1 MSESDSNSLLKRIL
15 GEEAD
20 PLIQML
26 RQPGAD
32 EALLKS
38 RGIDSNAMLERAKA
52 QISRAEK
59 LTEHGINPPIPLEEL
74 TDAQFETLDI
84 PTLEKY
90 LAAGDVDVQRLITRT
105 KQLLE
110 DAKPKPAPGF
120 FARLGTLLPRWPSA
134 PVAGLA
140 VSAMVLVAVGVG
152 VLRLAPQSPTGPAVQ
167 LQEPALSVTLAET
180 AQQKPLAKASPM
192 PETLSAQAPELQMAE
207 SSALQGSAQVE
218 IAAMPISDAADTA
231 IATALEEETP
241 FPVTEREEV
250 VAVTEVTGAAEPTV
264 AATQAPSE
272 EEAPLSMSEEVTLA
286 QNLVTQIET
295 QSDAAPES
303 QWALTAAP
311 AEPTGKQTIEFIFEP
326 GDTLS
331 HGMARSGL
339 PASLS
344 MALAEKVG
352 TDFWPGDKLI
362 IYFENDEFE
371 QLVVIRRKKEQTT
384 VTADLKTSTAPIGTI
399 NMIEVTGEIKSSLY
413 VALEKRLDANA
424 AQRISWLLQN
434 REVPLT
440 TLPKGATF
448 TVRIEHIT
456 DADGETL
463 GYGEIKSVQLDAG
476 SQGKFEMEGFRE
488 ASKVNA

>member
-1 MSESDSNSLLKRIL
+1 MSQNDPNSLLKRIL

-74 TDAQFETLDI
+74 TDAQFEALDI

-90 LAAGDVDVQRLITRT
+90 LAAGNVDVQRLITRT

-120 FARLGTLLPRWPSA
+120 FTRLGALLPRWPSA

-140 VSAMVLVAVGVG
+140 VGAMVLVAVGVG

-218 IAAMPISDAADTA
+218 IAAMPISDTA
-231 IATALEEETP
+231 IPDIEDIEKETLVA
-241 FPVTEREEV
+241 VTQLAEEV
-250 VAVTEVTGAAEPTV
+250 EVTEVTDAAGPSF
-264 AATQAPSE
+264 AATQTPSE

-286 QNLVTQIET
+286 QNLVTQ
-295 QSDAAPES
+295 SDAAPES

-311 AEPTGKQTIEFIFEP
+311 GEPAGKQTIEFIFEP

-344 MALAEKVG
+344 IALAEKVG

-384 VTADLKTSTAPIGTI
+384 VTADLKTSTAPAGISK
-399 NMIEVTGEIKSSLY
+399 MIEVTGEIKSSLY
-413 VALEKRLDANA
+413 VALEKKLDANA
-424 AQRISWLLQN
+424 AQRISWLLQS

-440 TLPKGATF
+440 MLPKGATF
-448 TVRIEHIT
+448 TVRIEHII

-463 GYGEIKSVQLDAG
+463 GYGEIRSVQLDAG
-476 SQGKFEMEGFRE
+476 SQGQFEVEGLGE
-488 ASKVNA
+488 VSKVNA

>member
-1 MSESDSNSLLKRIL
+1 MSQSDTPTLLKRIL

-20 PLIQML
+20 PLMQML
-26 RQPGAD
+26 CQPSAD

-38 RGIDSNAMLERAKA
+38 HGIDTEAMLERAKA
-52 QISRAEK
+52 QINRAEK
-59 LTEHGINPPIPLEEL
+59 LIEHGINPPIPLEEL
-74 TDAQFETLDI
+74 TDAQFEALDI

-90 LAAGDVDVQRLITRT
+90 LAAGDVDVQRLLTRT
-105 KQLLE
+105 RQLLE
-110 DAKPKPAPGF
+110 DAKPQPAPGF
-120 FARLGTLLPRWPSA
+120 FTRLGARLPRWQSM

-152 VLRLAPQSPTGPAVQ
+152 VLRIVPQSPTAPAVQ
-167 LQEPALSVTLAET
+167 LQKPALSVTLAET

-192 PETLSAQAPELQMAE
+192 PETLIAQLPEIEMAE
-207 SSALQGSAQVE
+207 SSALRESAQVE
-218 IAAMPISDAADTA
+218 TAAMPVSDSA
-231 IATALEEETP
+231 ITVIEEAPALAE
-241 FPVTEREEV
+241 
-250 VAVTEVTGAAEPTV
+250 VTEVTDVAEPIVT
-264 AATQAPSE
+264 ATLVRSQVE
-272 EEAPLSMSEEVTLA
+272 VPLPVSEEVALA
-286 QNLVTQIET
+286 QNLGSESEALNNAV
-295 QSDAAPES
+295 PES

-311 AEPTGKQTIEFIFEP
+311 VEPAGKQTIEFIFEP

-384 VTADLKTSTAPIGTI
+384 VTADLKTSTTPIGTT
-399 NMIEVTGEIKSSLY
+399 NMIEVTGEIESSLY
-413 VALEKRLDANA
+413 VALEKKLDANA
-424 AQRISWLLQN
+424 AQRISWLLQS
-434 REVPLT
+434 REVPLNM
-440 TLPKGATF
+440 LPKGATF

-476 SQGKFEMEGFRE
+476 GQGRFEVEGLRE
-488 ASKVNA
+488 VSA

>member
-1 MSESDSNSLLKRIL
+1 MSQNDPHSLLQRIL
-15 GEEAD
+15 GEEAE

-26 RQPGAD
+26 RQQSDD

-38 RGIDSNAMLERAKA
+38 HGIDTDAMLKRAKA
-52 QISRAEK
+52 QISHAEK
-59 LTEHGINPPIPLEEL
+59 LIEHGINPPIPIEDL
-74 TDAQFETLDI
+74 TEAQFEALDI

-90 LAAGDVDVQRLITRT
+90 LAAGDVDLQRLLTRT

-120 FARLGTLLPRWPSA
+120 FAGITARLPRWQGMPI
-134 PVAGLA
+134 AGFA
-140 VSAMVLVAVGVG
+140 VSAIALVAVGIG
-152 VLRLAPQSPTGPAVQ
+152 VLTLTPGTPQDSLVQ
-167 LQEPALSVTLAET
+167 LQEPALSVTLTENP
-180 AQQKPLAKASPM
+180 QQQSVAKTLKASDAPSM
-192 PETLSAQAPELQMAE
+192 PTPESKSAAIPDVTGTLAARQTSTLPDSALSEIGGTDETNETNETEIAEAMPTE
-207 SSALQGSAQVE
+207 SSVASAPVQAQDE
-218 IAAMPISDAADTA
+218 IGQQTSESTPAAQNPIAE
-231 IATALEEETP
+231 I
-241 FPVTEREEV
+241 
-250 VAVTEVTGAAEPTV
+250 EPT
-264 AATQAPSE
+264 TD
-272 EEAPLSMSEEVTLA
+272 T
-286 QNLVTQIET
+286 I
-295 QSDAAPES
+295 PES

-311 AEPTGKQTIEFIFEP
+311 VEPAGQQTIEFIFEP

-384 VTADLKTSTAPIGTI
+384 VTADLKTSTAPAGIS
-399 NMIEVTGEIKSSLY
+399 NMIEVTGEITSSLY
-413 VALEKRLDANA
+413 VALEKKLDANA
-424 AQRISWLLQN
+424 AQRISWLLQS
-434 REVPLT
+434 RKVPLNM
-440 TLPKGATF
+440 LPKGAAF
-448 TVRIEHIT
+448 TVRIEEIT

-476 SQGKFEMEGFRE
+476 SQGQFEV
-488 ASKVNA
+488 SKPSELEI

>member
-1 MSESDSNSLLKRIL
+1 MSQNDPNSLLKRIL

-26 RQPGAD
+26 RQQSDD

-38 RGIDSNAMLERAKA
+38 RGIDSNTMLERAKA
-52 QISRAEK
+52 QISRAGK

-74 TDAQFETLDI
+74 TDPQFEALDI

-110 DAKPKPAPGF
+110 DAKPQPAPGF
-120 FARLGTLLPRWPSA
+120 FARLGALLPQWPSV

-167 LQEPALSVTLAET
+167 LKEPALSVMLAET
-180 AQQKPLAKASPM
+180 APQKPLAKALPA
-192 PETLSAQAPELQMAE
+192 PETLSAQASELQMAE
-207 SSALQGSAQVE
+207 SSALQESAQVE
-218 IAAMPISDAADTA
+218 IAAMPASDTPDTA
-231 IATALEEETP
+231 IAAALEEEM
-241 FPVTEREEV
+241 PVPATQVEEV
-250 VAVTEVTGAAEPTV
+250 EEVEVTEVTNTVEHTV
-264 AATQAPSE
+264 AATQTPYE
-272 EEAPLSMSEEVTLA
+272 QEAPPSMSKEVTLA
-286 QNLVTQIET
+286 QNLATQSET

-303 QWALTAAP
+303 QWALTATP
-311 AEPTGKQTIEFIFEP
+311 AEAAGKQTVEFIFEP

-384 VTADLKTSTAPIGTI
+384 VTADLKTSTAPIGTT
-399 NMIEVTGEIKSSLY
+399 NMIDVTGEIKSSLY
-413 VALEKRLDANA
+413 VALEKKLDANA
-424 AQRISWLLQN
+424 AQRISWLLQS

-440 TLPKGATF
+440 MLPKGATF

-476 SQGKFEMEGFRE
+476 SQGQFEVGE
-488 ASKVNA
+488 STKVSA

>member
-1 MSESDSNSLLKRIL
+1 MSENNPNSLLKRIL

-26 RQPGAD
+26 RQQSDD

-52 QISRAEK
+52 QIRRAEK

-74 TDAQFETLDI
+74 TDAQFEALDI

-110 DAKPKPAPGF
+110 DAKPQPASGF
-120 FARLGTLLPRWPSA
+120 FAGLGALLPQWPNA

-152 VLRLAPQSPTGPAVQ
+152 VLRLAPQSPTVPAVQ
-167 LQEPALSVTLAET
+167 LQEPALSVMLAET
-180 AQQKPLAKASPM
+180 AQQKPLAKALPI
-192 PETLSAQAPELQMAE
+192 PKTLSALAPEMEMAE
-207 SSALQGSAQVE
+207 SSALHGQAQGE
-218 IAAMPISDAADTA
+218 IAAMPISDTA
-231 IATALEEETP
+231 IPDIEDIEKETL
-241 FPVTEREEV
+241 
-250 VAVTEVTGAAEPTV
+250 VAVTQLAEEVEVTEIIDATEPTV
-264 AATQAPSE
+264 AATRTPSE

-286 QNLVTQIET
+286 QNLATQSET

-311 AEPTGKQTIEFIFEP
+311 AEAAGKQTIEFIFEP

-384 VTADLKTSTAPIGTI
+384 VTADLKTSTAPAGISK
-399 NMIEVTGEIKSSLY
+399 MIEVTGEIKSSLY
-413 VALEKRLDANA
+413 VALEKKLDANA
-424 AQRISWLLQN
+424 AQRISWLLQS

-440 TLPKGATF
+440 MLPKGATF
-448 TVRIEHIT
+448 TVRIEHII

-463 GYGEIKSVQLDAG
+463 GYGEIRSVQLDAG
-476 SQGKFEMEGFRE
+476 SQGQFEVEGLGE
-488 ASKVNA
+488 VSKVNA

>member
-1 MSESDSNSLLKRIL
+1 MSQNDPDSLLKRIL

-26 RQPGAD
+26 CQPGAD

-38 RGIDSNAMLERAKA
+38 RGIDSNTMLERAKA
-52 QISRAEK
+52 QISRAGK

-110 DAKPKPAPGF
+110 DAKPQPASGF
-120 FARLGTLLPRWPSA
+120 FARLGALLPQWPSA

-140 VSAMVLVAVGVG
+140 VGAMVLVAVAVGVG
-152 VLRLAPQSPTGPAVQ
+152 VLRLAPQSPTAPAVQ
-167 LQEPALSVTLAET
+167 LQEPALSVTLAENP
-180 AQQKPLAKASPM
+180 QQQSAAKTLKAS
-192 PETLSAQAPELQMAE
+192 
-207 SSALQGSAQVE
+207 
-218 IAAMPISDAADTA
+218 DA
-231 IATALEEETP
+231 
-241 FPVTEREEV
+241 
-250 VAVTEVTGAAEPTV
+250 
-264 AATQAPSE
+264 
-272 EEAPLSMSEEVTLA
+272 LSMSTPESKSAAIPDVTGTLA
-286 QNLVTQIET
+286 ARQTSTSPDSVLSEIDETNETEIAEAIPTPSSVASAPVQARHETGQQNSESTPPPQNLVAEIAPTT
-295 QSDAAPES
+295 DAIPES

-311 AEPTGKQTIEFIFEP
+311 AEPAGQQTIEFIFEP

-384 VTADLKTSTAPIGTI
+384 VTADLKTSTAPAGISK
-399 NMIEVTGEIKSSLY
+399 MIEVTGEIKTSLY
-413 VALEKRLDANA
+413 VALEKELDANA
-424 AQRISWLLQN
+424 AQRISWLLQS

-456 DADGETL
+456 NADGQTL

-476 SQGKFEMEGFRE
+476 SQGQFEVEGLRE
-488 ASKVNA
+488 VSA

>member
-1 MSESDSNSLLKRIL
+1 MSQNDPNSLLKRLL

-26 RQPGAD
+26 RQQSGD

-38 RGIDSNAMLERAKA
+38 HGIDSNAMLGRAKA

-74 TDAQFETLDI
+74 TDTQFEALDI

-90 LAAGDVDVQRLITRT
+90 LAAGDVDVQKLLTRT

-110 DAKPKPAPGF
+110 DAKPQPAPGF
-120 FARLGTLLPRWPSA
+120 FARLSARLPRWQSM

-152 VLRLAPQSPTGPAVQ
+152 VLRLAPQSPTAPTVQ

-180 AQQKPLAKASPM
+180 AQQKPLAKALPV
-192 PETLSAQAPELQMAE
+192 PETLSAQAPELEMAE
-207 SSALQGSAQVE
+207 SSALQESAQVE
-218 IAAMPISDAADTA
+218 IAATPVSDSA
-231 IATALEEETP
+231 ITVIEEETP
-241 FPVTEREEV
+241 APVTQ
-250 VAVTEVTGAAEPTV
+250 VTDVAEPIVTATLVRSQEETPLPMSVEV
-264 AATQAPSE
+264 A
-272 EEAPLSMSEEVTLA
+272 LA
-286 QNLVTQIET
+286 QNLGSESET
-295 QSDAAPES
+295 LNNSVPES

-311 AEPTGKQTIEFIFEP
+311 VEPAGKQTIEFIFEP

-384 VTADLKTSTAPIGTI
+384 VTADLKTSTAPAGISK
-399 NMIEVTGEIKSSLY
+399 MIEVTGEITSSLY
-413 VALEKRLDANA
+413 LALEKKLDANA
-424 AQRISWLLQN
+424 AQRISWLLQS

-440 TLPKGATF
+440 MLPKGATF

-463 GYGEIKSVQLDAG
+463 GYGEIRSVQLDAG
-476 SQGKFEMEGFRE
+476 SQGQFEIGE
-488 ASKVNA
+488 STKVSA

>member
-1 MSESDSNSLLKRIL
+1 MSQSDTTLLLKRIL

-20 PLIQML
+20 PLMQML
-26 RQPGAD
+26 RQPSAD

-38 RGIDSNAMLERAKA
+38 HGIDTEAMLERAKA
-52 QISRAEK
+52 QISRAGK
-59 LTEHGINPPIPLEEL
+59 LAKHGINPPIPLEEL
-74 TDAQFETLDI
+74 TDAEFEALDI

-90 LAAGDVDVQRLITRT
+90 LAAGDVDVQRLLTRT

-110 DAKPKPAPGF
+110 DAKPQPAPGF
-120 FARLGTLLPRWPSA
+120 FARISARLPRWPSA

-140 VSAMVLVAVGVG
+140 VSAMALVAIGVG
-152 VLRLAPQSPTGPAVQ
+152 VLRLVPQAPTAPAVQ
-167 LQEPALSVTLAET
+167 LQEPALSVMLAET
-180 AQQKPLAKASPM
+180 AQQKPLAKASPA
-192 PETLSAQAPELQMAE
+192 PETLIAQLPETEMAE
-207 SSALQGSAQVE
+207 SSALQESARVE
-218 IAAMPISDAADTA
+218 IAAMPVSDSAITA
-231 IATALEEETP
+231 I
-241 FPVTEREEV
+241 
-250 VAVTEVTGAAEPTV
+250 
-264 AATQAPSE
+264 E
-272 EEAPLSMSEEVTLA
+272 EEASVPVTQVTSATVTATLVRSQVEVPLPASEEVALA
-286 QNLVTQIET
+286 QNLGSESET
-295 QSDAAPES
+295 QSNAVPES

-311 AEPTGKQTIEFIFEP
+311 AEPAGKQTIEFIFEP

-384 VTADLKTSTAPIGTI
+384 VTADLKTSTAPIGTT
-399 NMIEVTGEIKSSLY
+399 NMIEVTGEIRSSLY
-413 VALEKRLDANA
+413 VALEQKLDANA
-424 AQRISWLLQN
+424 AQRISWLLQS
-434 REVPLT
+434 REVPLNM
-440 TLPKGATF
+440 LPKGATF

-456 DADGETL
+456 NADGETL

-476 SQGKFEMEGFRE
+476 SQGQFEVEGLGG
-488 ASKVNA
+488 VNT

>member
-1 MSESDSNSLLKRIL
+1 MSQSDTTLLLKRIL

-20 PLIQML
+20 PLMQML
-26 RQPGAD
+26 RQPSAD

-38 RGIDSNAMLERAKA
+38 HGIDTEAMLERAKA
-52 QISRAEK
+52 QISRAGK
-59 LTEHGINPPIPLEEL
+59 LTKHGINPPIPLEEL
-74 TDAQFETLDI
+74 TDAQFEALDI

-110 DAKPKPAPGF
+110 DAKPQPAPGF
-120 FARLGTLLPRWPSA
+120 FARISARLPRWPSA

-140 VSAMVLVAVGVG
+140 VSAMALVAVGVG
-152 VLRLAPQSPTGPAVQ
+152 VLRLVPQAPTAPAVQ
-167 LQEPALSVTLAET
+167 LQEPALSVMLAET
-180 AQQKPLAKASPM
+180 AQQKPLAKASPA
-192 PETLSAQAPELQMAE
+192 PETLIAQLPETEMAE
-207 SSALQGSAQVE
+207 SSALQESARVE
-218 IAAMPISDAADTA
+218 IAAMPVSDSAITA
-231 IATALEEETP
+231 I
-241 FPVTEREEV
+241 
-250 VAVTEVTGAAEPTV
+250 
-264 AATQAPSE
+264 E
-272 EEAPLSMSEEVTLA
+272 EEASVPVTQVTSATVTATLVRSQVEVPLPASEEVALA
-286 QNLVTQIET
+286 QNLGSESET
-295 QSDAAPES
+295 QSNAVPES

-311 AEPTGKQTIEFIFEP
+311 AEPAGKQTIEFIFEP

-384 VTADLKTSTAPIGTI
+384 VTADLKTNTAPIGTTS
-399 NMIEVTGEIKSSLY
+399 MIEVTGEIRSSLY
-413 VALEKRLDANA
+413 VALEKKLDANA
-424 AQRISWLLQN
+424 AQRISWLLQS
-434 REVPLT
+434 RDVPLNM
-440 TLPKGATF
+440 LPKGATF
-448 TVRIEHIT
+448 TVRIEQII

-476 SQGKFEMEGFRE
+476 SQGQFAVGGLGEVR
-488 ASKVNA
+488 A

>member
-1 MSESDSNSLLKRIL
+1 MSQSDTPTLLKRIL

-20 PLIQML
+20 PLMQML
-26 RQPGAD
+26 RQPSAD

-38 RGIDSNAMLERAKA
+38 HGIDTEAMLERAKA
-52 QISRAEK
+52 QISRAGK
-59 LTEHGINPPIPLEEL
+59 LTKHGISPPIPLEEL
-74 TDAQFETLDI
+74 TDAEFEALDI

-90 LAAGDVDVQRLITRT
+90 LAAGDVDVQRLLTRT
-105 KQLLE
+105 RQLLE
-110 DAKPKPAPGF
+110 DAKPQPAPGF
-120 FARLGTLLPRWPSA
+120 FARISARLPRWPSA

-140 VSAMVLVAVGVG
+140 VSAMVLVAIGVG
-152 VLRLAPQSPTGPAVQ
+152 VLRLAPQSPTVPAVQ

-192 PETLSAQAPELQMAE
+192 PETLSTSAPEIEMAE
-207 SSALQGSAQVE
+207 SSALQESARVE
-218 IAAMPISDAADTA
+218 IAAMPVSDSA
-231 IATALEEETP
+231 ITVIEEAPALAE
-241 FPVTEREEV
+241 
-250 VAVTEVTGAAEPTV
+250 VTEVTDVAEPIVT
-264 AATQAPSE
+264 ATLVRSQ
-272 EEAPLSMSEEVTLA
+272 EEAALPTSEEVSLA
-286 QNLVTQIET
+286 QNLGSESET
-295 QSDAAPES
+295 QSDAVPES

-311 AEPTGKQTIEFIFEP
+311 AEPAGKQTIEFIFEP

-384 VTADLKTSTAPIGTI
+384 VTADLKTSTAPIGTT

-413 VALEKRLDANA
+413 VALEKKLDSNA
-424 AQRISWLLQN
+424 AQRISWLLQS
-434 REVPLT
+434 REVPLNM
-440 TLPKGATF
+440 LPKGATF

-456 DADGETL
+456 DVDGETL

-476 SQGKFEMEGFRE
+476 SQGRFEVKGMTE
-488 ASKVNA
+488 VNA